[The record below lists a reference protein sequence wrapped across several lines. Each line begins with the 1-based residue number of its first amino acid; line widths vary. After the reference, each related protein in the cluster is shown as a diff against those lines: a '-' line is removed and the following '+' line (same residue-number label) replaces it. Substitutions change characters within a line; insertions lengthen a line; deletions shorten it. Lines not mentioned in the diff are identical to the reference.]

1 MTDINALDY
10 FPEDTPAHMK
20 PAWVGALFF
29 AMQDNKII
37 ERFIKENE
45 TELSMLLSE
54 FPETKIFIEWF
65 NKNIWGVMPK

>member
-37 ERFIKENE
+37 NCGRIRRKKRGEK
-45 TELSMLLSE
+45 
-54 FPETKIFIEWF
+54 
-65 NKNIWGVMPK
+65 